1 MRSAPT
7 LKIWMTPFA
16 SVAMLEKLALLKIA
30 LCRAPFFS
38 RASWRR
44 TSVTPLGG
52 RLPALVITDFLD
64 MILNAL
70 QGSLG
75 GPCAATRKVVLPAY
89 SISLQR
95 RRQRPGSGGT
105 VHRRASE
112 RIRV

>member
-1 MRSAPT
+1 M
-7 LKIWMTPFA
+7 MPFS
-16 SVAMLEKLALLKIA
+16 SVAIIEKLALLKIA
-30 LCRAPFFS
+30 FCRAPVFS

-44 TSVTPLGG
+44 TSVIPLGG
-52 RLPALVITDFLD
+52 RLPALIIADFLD

-70 QGSLG
+70 LGSLG
-75 GPCAATRKVVLPAY
+75 GPCAATRKVVLPAF